1 MLSTEEKKFIAYWKD
16 NRLKEKTNPRYLYI
30 GGSIGLLI
38 GLAVFASLATGWYT
52 RAVME
57 ANVQLNGFVF
67 MIAIFSIAIFM
78 AVFYRKYQWE
88 QHEQH
93 YLELL
98 QKKEPAEGSAAQ

>member
-1 MLSTEEKKFIAYWKD
+1 MLSEDEKKFLRHWSV
-16 NRLKEKTNPRYLYI
+16 NRIKEKKNPRYLYI
-30 GGSIGLLI
+30 GGITGLLI
-38 GLAVFASLATGWYT
+38 GLAVFASLVTGWYT

-78 AVFYRKYQWE
+78 AIFYRKYQWE

-98 QKKEPAEGSAAQ
+98 EKQDSTRDSAAE